1 MSKIGEAIG
10 LSKSTGRSVAE
21 QFRPSGF
28 IGGGISA
35 LPQNGNISVT
45 STPERQG
52 LVTNIANQFSGL
64 GTELRG
70 LLPEVTP
77 GFGRLSKS
85 IGDVFLSAKE
95 SLSGRR
101 REAVGNLA
109 ENLASRRIG
118 GTSFGMDALSRATA
132 EFEKEERALT
142 AQEAEAQAKT
152 FLQELDMKVNLMN
165 QSTQASIQSFNTF
178 LSELNLQADIGAKLS
193 QGMTEALLKN
203 NAIQAQLAENE
214 TGRFAGFLGAVSG
227 KMFKLPTFDL
237 GKLF

>member
-1 MSKIGEAIG
+1 MGTIAQSFGFG
-10 LSKSTGRSVAE
+10 KSRAEEIAGRF
-21 QFRPSGF
+21 QPSGF

-142 AQEAEAQAKT
+142 AQEAEAQART

-178 LSELNLQADIGAKLS
+178 LSELNLQADIGMKLS

-203 NAIQAQLAENE
+203 NAIQAQLAEKE
-214 TGRFAGFLGAVSG
+214 TERFTSFFNDVVGGAISF
-227 KMFKLPTFDL
+227 MDTPSEI
-237 GKLF
+237 

>member
-1 MSKIGEAIG
+1 MSKIGEALG
-10 LSKSTGRSVAE
+10 LSKSPGRGIAE
-21 QFRPSGF
+21 NFRPSGF
-28 IGGGISA
+28 IGGGIRA
-35 LPQNGNISVT
+35 LPKGNNMVVT
-45 STPERQG
+45 STPERKG
-52 LVTNIANQFSGL
+52 LVTNIANQFGGL

-132 EFEKEERALT
+132 WANHRTKNST
-142 AQEAEAQAKT
+142 A
-152 FLQELDMKVNLMN
+152 
-165 QSTQASIQSFNTF
+165 
-178 LSELNLQADIGAKLS
+178 
-193 QGMTEALLKN
+193 
-203 NAIQAQLAENE
+203 
-214 TGRFAGFLGAVSG
+214 R
-227 KMFKLPTFDL
+227 
-237 GKLF
+237 